1 MKRYLWFILP
11 VFIVLSGFA
20 GFHKE
25 DVAEYSLSDDD
36 NQIEWLTFEEA
47 LIRNAEEPKMIF
59 IDFYTDWCSWCKK
72 MDANIFS
79 NPQIGALMNR
89 EYYAVKFNA
98 EEDISINWKEKAYV
112 LDKTR
117 RRPAHEIA
125 IELATTDERLGYPT
139 FVVLDN
145 SFEKKKAYQGYKTV
159 DALKQ
164 ILEYYGDEEN
174 YKKKNWIQFIQGYQ
188 STTD

>member
-11 VFIVLSGFA
+11 VFIVLSSFKSFPGESELEA
-20 GFHKE
+20 VYDG
-25 DVAEYSLSDDD
+25 DD
-36 NQIEWLTFEEA
+36 NQIEWLSFEEA
-47 LIRNAEEPKMIF
+47 LARNDEEPKMIF

-72 MDANIFS
+72 MDANTFS
-79 NPQIGALMNR
+79 NPQIAGLMGR
-89 EYYAVKFNA
+89 SFYAVKFNA
-98 EEDISINWKEKAYV
+98 EQDNAVKWNGKDYV
-112 LDKTR
+112 LDNSR
-117 RRPAHEIA
+117 RRPAHEVA

-139 FVVLDN
+139 FVVLNEEFD
-145 SFEKKKAYQGYKTV
+145 KMKAFQGYKTV

-188 STTD
+188 STID

>member
-20 GFHKE
+20 GLHE
-25 DVAEYSLSDDD
+25 EEVSEYSFSDDD

-47 LIRNAEEPKMIF
+47 LMRNAEEPKMIF

-79 NPQIGALMNR
+79 NPQIGALMNQD
-89 EYYAVKFNA
+89 YYAVKFNA
-98 EEDISINWKEKAYV
+98 EEDISINWKEKEYV
-112 LDKTR
+112 LDNTR

-145 SFEKKKAYQGYKTV
+145 NFEKKKAYQGYKTV

-164 ILEYYGDEEN
+164 ILEYYGDEDN
-174 YKKKNWIQFIQGYQ
+174 YKKKNWIQFIQGNQ